1 MTENEISYKV
11 RGIVFDIYNTV
22 GIGLYESVYE
32 EILYY
37 ELIKSGLKVKRQV
50 EIPIYWKEIKFEKA
64 FRADL
69 IIENK
74 VIIEIKSV
82 ETLLKIHYKQL
93 SNYVKLTNLKL
104 GILINFNEKDIV
116 NGIKR
121 YANNL

>member
-50 EIPIYWKEIKFEKA
+50 EIPIY
-64 FRADL
+64 
-69 IIENK
+69 
-74 VIIEIKSV
+74 
-82 ETLLKIHYKQL
+82 
-93 SNYVKLTNLKL
+93 
-104 GILINFNEKDIV
+104 
-116 NGIKR
+116 
-121 YANNL
+121 